1 MTDHATSNASFC
13 RRKLGMMI
21 RLGVVVATAFLI
33 GWLLNRTAVSLE
45 QRQEPAGFLRGVVQG
60 ALMPCTLPALILG
73 HDVAIYTTNNNGVP
87 YKRGYTIGVNL
98 IGAAFF
104 GVLYRRISRWRNHH
118 WSGDQASVS
127 ESTFRSG
134 V

>member
-1 MTDHATSNASFC
+1 MTDPATLKDTFL
-13 RRKLGMMI
+13 RGKLRMVV
-21 RLGVVVATAFLI
+21 RLGVVVASAFLI
-33 GWLLNRTAVSLE
+33 GWLLNRTALSLE
-45 QRQEPAGFLRGVVQG
+45 QRQEPAGFFRGVVQG

-104 GVLYRRISRWRNHH
+104 GVLYRRISRWRNQH
-118 WSGDQASVS
+118 WSSARSSASQDA
-127 ESTFRSG
+127 FRSG
-134 V
+134 R

>member
-1 MTDHATSNASFC
+1 MTERATLKDTF
-13 RRKLGMMI
+13 RRGKLGVVV
-21 RLGVVVATAFLI
+21 RLGVVVASAFLI
-33 GWLLNRTAVSLE
+33 GWLLNRTALSLE
-45 QRQEPAGFLRGVVQG
+45 QRQEPAGFFRGVVQG

-104 GVLYRRISRWRNHH
+104 GVLYRRISRWRSQYS
-118 WSGDQASVS
+118 SGARSSAS